1 MSLINIENRITENV
15 ADFEKYISSDYSL
28 VFTNAEKVEE
38 WAIELTVGDLYSS
51 ETGKEPQKM
60 IYIDNEISI
69 SPQASLILEV
79 KEELRIPNNIYGLI
93 LPKGTLLLEHGI
105 LMASTK
111 IESRYQ
117 GKLRILLYNT
127 TKKKK
132 YLKKDDV
139 VGSCIFFKT
148 NVTLFGQSLKNR
160 PVPIRTEYST
170 KMKIAQL
177 FKNEYKWIVTSIL
190 AIAALTVSIIGVF
203 QK

>member
-1 MSLINIENRITENV
+1 MSLINIDNRTTKSV
-15 ADFEKYISSDYSL
+15 ADFEKYISSVSSL
-28 VFTNAEKVEE
+28 VFTNAEKIEE
-38 WAIELTVGDLYSS
+38 WAIELTVGDLFSP
-51 ETGKEPQKM
+51 EAGKEPQKM
-60 IYIDNEISI
+60 IYINNEISI
-69 SPQASLILEV
+69 SPQTSLIIEV

-132 YLKKDDV
+132 YLKKKDV
-139 VGSCIFFKT
+139 VGSCIFFET

-160 PVPIRTEYST
+160 PAPIRTEYSI
-170 KMKIAQL
+170 KIKIIQFL
-177 FKNEYKWIVTSIL
+177 KNEYKWIAPTIL
-190 AIAALTVSIIGVF
+190 ALAALGVSIINIL